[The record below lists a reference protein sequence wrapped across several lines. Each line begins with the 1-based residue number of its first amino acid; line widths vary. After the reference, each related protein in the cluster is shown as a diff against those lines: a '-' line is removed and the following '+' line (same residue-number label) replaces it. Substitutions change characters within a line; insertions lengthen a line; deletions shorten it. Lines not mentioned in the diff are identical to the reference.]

1 MNTDKN
7 GFDADCKRLKASGS
21 ETEKRKLLAAHT
33 ELDHFVYFE
42 DENAS
47 YYFFSHSFLK
57 KRVNYQKT
65 LCAIQNSVG
74 NFDFRILLA

>member
-21 ETEKRKLLAAHT
+21 ETEKRKLLAEHT
-33 ELDHFVYFE
+33 ELGHFVYFE

-47 YYFFSHSFLK
+47 YYFFFSF
-57 KRVNYQKT
+57 VFEKT
-65 LCAIQNSVG
+65 CELSENSLCHPKLCG
-74 NFDFRILLA
+74 KF